1 MKNNSLALAIG
12 LCCFLKAP
20 AQQHKLNHYSIAF
33 TTLHT
38 AFPFSSFSALFV
50 KEFHPGFQVGTG
62 FNWKTREKHDW
73 FQTFDFGYSYH
84 RFLQHSFALYSEL
97 GYRYKFLKTF
107 SASARLG
114 AGYLHALPV
123 GKIYKLND
131 EGNYVK
137 KTNFGRP
144 QVMAGFSLELNKK
157 ITTSGHAVFLA
168 YQQRL
173 QLPFIKSYVPLLPSN
188 ILMAGVKIPVKN
200 SKPSTKK

>member
-1 MKNNSLALAIG
+1 MKNKSLALAIC
-12 LCCFLKAP
+12 LCFFLKAP
-20 AQQHKLNHYSIAF
+20 AQKHQLNHYSIAF
-33 TTLHT
+33 TTMHT
-38 AFPFSSFSALFV
+38 AFPFKSFSALFV

-73 FQTFDFGYSYH
+73 FQTFNFGYSYH

-107 SASARLG
+107 STSAQLG

-131 EGNYVK
+131 EGNYIK
-137 KTNFGRP
+137 KTNLGRP
-144 QVMAGFSLELNKK
+144 QAMAAFSMELSKK
-157 ITTSGHAVFLA
+157 ITASGVAVLLT

-188 ILMAGVKIPVKN
+188 ILMAGIKIPVIKN
-200 SKPSTKK
+200 VPSIKK